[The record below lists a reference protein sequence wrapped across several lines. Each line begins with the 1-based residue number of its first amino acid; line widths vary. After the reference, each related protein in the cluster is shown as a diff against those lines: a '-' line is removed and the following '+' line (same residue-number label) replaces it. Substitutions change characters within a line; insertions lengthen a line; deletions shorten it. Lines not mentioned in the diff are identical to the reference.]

1 MGLSPAQRKF
11 EDMWH
16 IKSFIEDLIY
26 EDETLTDGQQANV
39 NETIDAN
46 EELIIKAL
54 NELADAIIAE
64 IKSKED

>member
-11 EDMWH
+11 DDMWH

-26 EDETLTDGQQANV
+26 EDETLTYGQKFNV
-39 NETIDAN
+39 TETINAN

-54 NELADAIIAE
+54 NDVADK
-64 IKSKED
+64 IKEQL